1 MTDENERDVISP
13 YVGREAV
20 EKMMNG
26 MMDTMRQS
34 AERTG
39 QRRMQGETEMKIRLG
54 CEADG
59 NTAQGEPEA

>member
-26 MMDTMRQS
+26 MMDAMRQS
-34 AERTG
+34 AERTRERG
-39 QRRMQGETEMKIRLG
+39 AQGESGMKIRLG
-54 CEADG
+54 
-59 NTAQGEPEA
+59 